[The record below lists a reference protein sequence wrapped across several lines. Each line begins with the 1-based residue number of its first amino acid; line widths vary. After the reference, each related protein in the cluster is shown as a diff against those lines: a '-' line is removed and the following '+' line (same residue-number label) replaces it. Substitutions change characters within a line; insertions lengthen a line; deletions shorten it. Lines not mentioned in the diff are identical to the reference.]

1 MARFKNIKNIKK
13 QYWTYDELLSAV
25 NSMGR
30 NSYAVSALDH
40 EFPEMATKNAAGEM
54 VIDCGEEMLT
64 AFDLVLN
71 LQARHLERFIN
82 GYLSSKGHELEDFW
96 QEHYDEFHRLLTGII
111 TGFYQGHWDAK
122 DMKK

>member
-13 QYWTYDELLSAV
+13 QYWTYGELLSAV

-54 VIDCGEEMLT
+54 VIDCGDEKLT

-71 LQARHLERFIN
+71 LQARHLERVIH
-82 GYLSSKGHELEDFW
+82 GYLSSKGYELEDFW
-96 QEHYDEFHRLLTGII
+96 QENLEDFHRLLTSMIK
-111 TGFYQGHWDAK
+111 GFYQGHWVVK
-122 DMKK
+122 T

>member
-1 MARFKNIKNIKK
+1 MARFKNIKK
-13 QYWTYDELLSAV
+13 QYWTYGELLSAV
-25 NSMGR
+25 NNMGR
-30 NSYAVSALDH
+30 NSYALSALDY

-111 TGFYQGHWDAK
+111 TGFYQGRGMWVAID
-122 DMKK
+122 